1 MDMIVENA
9 EFVTMAPG
17 SASGSMPGAESM
29 LVRDG
34 RIAAIGPAAAV
45 RAAAEPGAAVVG
57 MDGATVIPGL
67 IDAHCHVMNI
77 GYLAAGADCS
87 QPAAPDIAVI
97 QARMRAAADRTP
109 AGSWVTG
116 SGYVEYKLAER
127 RHPTRAELDAAVPD
141 RPAVIYHT
149 SLHACV
155 LNSAALR
162 EAGFADGQPDPP
174 DGALVRDGEGKLTGV
189 LFEGPMFRVFGNKLR
204 HDLAHMDAAARARVV
219 RRAGQRLATLGITAA
234 CDADLRCQTFES
246 YAEADDAGVLDQRI
260 YGLTVHDEVDQLVK
274 TGLRGR
280 RSGRLAAEAVKIW
293 ADGGMSSRTA
303 AIHGTYPV
311 PPFGSGILYFEPAEL
326 TAMVG
331 DFAARGF
338 QVCIHAQGDRAIE
351 IVLDAYA
358 RTLAGTPGNPRR
370 HRIEHGGA
378 MYPALTARAAQLRIP
393 VVSQPGFLSG
403 LGDGFADAFGDQADQ
418 LYAFR
423 SWQRAGVT
431 VAGSSDAPVIT
442 PDPLTGIR
450 DAIVRRTAAGRVI
463 GPDERISARDALAI
477 YTAGGA
483 FAMHRETEIG
493 SLEPGKLADF
503 TVLDRNPLRVDPEE
517 ITGIQVLATFSRLTA
532 GEPMPDR
539 EQLIRP
545 GSRTGRAWQAVGAAM
560 VRLIAWLDRVDTPRV
575 SPAEPDKQ
583 HYAV

>member
-1 MDMIVENA
+1 VEILVEDA
-9 EFVTMAPG
+9 ELITMAPG
-17 SASGSMPGAESM
+17 GGAESM

-45 RAAAEPGAAVVG
+45 RAAAGPGAAVVRL
-57 MDGATVIPGL
+57 DGATVVPGL
-67 IDAHCHVMNI
+67 IDAHCHVMDI

-87 QPAAPDIAVI
+87 QPAAPDIAAI
-97 QARMRAAADRTP
+97 QARLRAAAPGTP

-127 RHPTRAELDAAVPD
+127 RHPTRADLDAAVPD
-141 RPAVIYHT
+141 RPAVVYHT

-174 DGALVRDGEGKLTGV
+174 DGALGRDAEGRLTGV
-189 LFEGPMFRVFGNKLR
+189 LFEGPMFRVFGHRLH
-204 HDLAHMDAAARARVV
+204 HDLAQMDAAARARVV
-219 RRAGQRLATLGITAA
+219 RRAGQRLAALGITAL
-234 CDADLRCQTFES
+234 CDADLRCQTFTA
-246 YAEADDAGVLDQRI
+246 YAEADDAGVLDQRV
-260 YGLTVHDEVDQLVK
+260 YGLAVHDQVDELV
-274 TGLRGR
+274 TSGLRGR

-303 AIHGTYPV
+303 AIHGAYPV

-326 TAMVG
+326 TAIVR
-331 DFAARGF
+331 DFASRGF

-378 MYPALTARAAQLRIP
+378 MYPALTARAAELGIP

-403 LGDGFADAFGDQADQ
+403 LGDGFAEAFGDQADQ

-423 SWQRAGVT
+423 SWQRAGIT

-450 DAIVRRTAAGRVI
+450 DAILRRTAAGRVI
-463 GPDERISARDALAI
+463 GPDERMTASDALAL

-483 FAMHRETEIG
+483 FVMHRETEIG

-503 TVLDRNPLRVDPEE
+503 TVLDRNPLRTDPER
-517 ITGIQVLATFSRLTA
+517 ITGIQVLATVVDGTPTYQAA
-532 GEPMPDR
+532 GIAFPD
-539 EQLIRP
+539 
-545 GSRTGRAWQAVGAAM
+545 G
-560 VRLIAWLDRVDTPRV
+560 
-575 SPAEPDKQ
+575 
-583 HYAV
+583 

>member
-1 MDMIVENA
+1 MGDGARDMIVEDA

-17 SASGSMPGAESM
+17 SGVDSMGAESM

-45 RAAAEPGAAVVG
+45 RAAAEPGAAVVA

-87 QPAAPDIAVI
+87 QPAAPDIAAI
-97 QARMRAAADRTP
+97 QARLREAAAGTP

-116 SGYVEYKLAER
+116 SGYVEYKLAEQ
-127 RHPTRAELDAAVPD
+127 RHPTRADLDAAVPD
-141 RPAVIYHT
+141 RPVVIYHT

-162 EAGFADGQPDPP
+162 EAGYADGQPDPP
-174 DGALVRDGEGKLTGV
+174 NGLFGRDGQGRLTGV
-189 LFEGPMFRVFGNKLR
+189 LFEGPTFRVLADRLR
-204 HDLAHMDAAARARVV
+204 HDLAQMDAAARAQVV
-219 RRAGQRLATLGITAA
+219 RSAGQRLASLGITAA
-234 CDADLRCQTFES
+234 CDADMRCQTLAA
-246 YAEADDAGVLDQRI
+246 YAAADVAGVLGQRI
-260 YGLTVHDEVDQLVK
+260 YGLTVHDEVDELVK
-274 TGLRGR
+274 SGLRGR
-280 RSGRLAAEAVKIW
+280 QSGRLAAEAVKIW

-338 QVCIHAQGDRAIE
+338 QVCIHAQGDRGIE
-351 IVLDAYA
+351 IVLDAYE

-378 MYPALTARAAQLRIP
+378 MYPALAARAARLGIP
-393 VVSQPGFLSG
+393 VASQPGFLSG
-403 LGDGFADAFGDQADQ
+403 LGDGFADAFPGQADQ

-423 SWQRAGVT
+423 SWQRAGVR

-463 GPDERISARDALAI
+463 GPDERMTARDALAL

-493 SLEPGKLADF
+493 SLEEGKLADF

-517 ITGIQVLATFSRLTA
+517 ITGLRVLATVVDGT
-532 GEPMPDR
+532 P
-539 EQLIRP
+539 
-545 GSRTGRAWQAVGAAM
+545 TYQAADFAF
-560 VRLIAWLDRVDTPRV
+560 PE
-575 SPAEPDKQ
+575 S
-583 HYAV
+583 

>member
-1 MDMIVENA
+1 MELIVEDA
-9 EFVTMAPG
+9 EFVTMARVNSALG
-17 SASGSMPGAESM
+17 SDTGTSDTGSGGAQSM

-34 RIAAIGPAAAV
+34 RIAALGPAAAV
-45 RAAAEPGAAVVG
+45 RAAAQPGAAVLRL
-57 MDGATVIPGL
+57 DGATVIPGL
-67 IDAHCHVMNI
+67 IDAHCHVINV

-87 QPAAPDIAVI
+87 QPTAPDIAAI
-97 QARMRAAADRTP
+97 QARLRAAAAATP
-109 AGSWVTG
+109 AGSWVMG

-127 RHPTRAELDAAVPD
+127 RHPTRADLDAAVPD

-162 EAGFADGQPDPP
+162 EAGFEDDQPDPP
-174 DGALVRDGEGKLTGV
+174 DGVLGRDDQGRLTGV
-189 LFEGPMFRVFGNKLR
+189 VFEGPMFRVFADKLR
-204 HDLAHMDAAARARVV
+204 DDLAGMDAAARARVV
-219 RRAGQRLATLGITAA
+219 RRAGQRLAALGLTAA
-234 CDADLRCQTFES
+234 CDADMRCPTLAA
-246 YAEADDAGVLDQRI
+246 YAEADEDGGLSQRI
-260 YGLTVHDEVDQLVK
+260 YGLTVHDQVDELV
-274 TGLRGR
+274 TSGLRGR

-311 PPFGSGILYFEPAEL
+311 PPFGSGVLYFAPDEL
-326 TAMVG
+326 TAIVG
-331 DFAARGF
+331 DLAARGF

-351 IVLDAYA
+351 ITLDAYA
-358 RTLAGTPGNPRR
+358 QTLAGTRGNPRR

-378 MYPALTARAAQLRIP
+378 MYPALTARAAALGIP
-393 VVSQPGFLSG
+393 VVSQPGFLSD
-403 LGDGFADAFGDQADQ
+403 LGDGFAEAFPDQADL

-423 SWQRAGVT
+423 SWQRAGIT

-450 DAIVRRTAAGRVI
+450 DAILRRTAGGRVI
-463 GPDERISARDALAI
+463 GPDERLAAREALAM

-503 TVLDRNPLRVDPEE
+503 TVLDRNPLSVEPEQ
-517 ITGIQVLATFSRLTA
+517 ITGIRVLATVVDGTPTYQGGGITF
-532 GEPMPDR
+532 
-539 EQLIRP
+539 P
-545 GSRTGRAWQAVGAAM
+545 GT
-560 VRLIAWLDRVDTPRV
+560 
-575 SPAEPDKQ
+575 
-583 HYAV
+583 